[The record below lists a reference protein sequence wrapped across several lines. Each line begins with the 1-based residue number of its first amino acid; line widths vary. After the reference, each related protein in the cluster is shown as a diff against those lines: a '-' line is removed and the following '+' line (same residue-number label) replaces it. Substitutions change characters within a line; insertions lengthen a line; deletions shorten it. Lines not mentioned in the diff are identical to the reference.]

1 MYWTDLSLTWLIFL
15 IAAFFNLLTDR
26 NKQTGN
32 EYNIDTLEIPRMV
45 RKLWRLEKVND
56 IIDRDCMVDN
66 LKRSRFGRD
75 SFVAIRIG
83 WIEFEREFDEYLV
96 F

>member
-1 MYWTDLSLTWLIFL
+1 M
-15 IAAFFNLLTDR
+15 
-26 NKQTGN
+26 
-32 EYNIDTLEIPRMV
+32 
-45 RKLWRLEKVND
+45 EKVND
-56 IIDRDCMVDN
+56 VIDRDRMVDN

-83 WIEFEREFDEYLV
+83 RIEFEREFDEYLV